1 MPIYN
6 NVNDL
11 NTLITSNEVISN
23 SITNLNFDATLIS
36 QNMIKLAEINHI
48 EKPLSRPFYEELVTQ
63 HHNATLTTDNQTLMD
78 DYLVRTLSWFVKF
91 EIMNDLQY
99 NTSNSGIM
107 TNIDD
112 FSTAVSQKQYDL
124 MKQDVYRKATVYL
137 NDMIDFLRGD
147 SQVSLYPTFRQH
159 APSEDGSTDTGSA
172 NKNHGI
178 IFY

>member
-36 QNMIKLAEINHI
+36 NNMIKLAEINHI

-63 HHNATLTTDNQTLMD
+63 HHGATLTADNQTLMD

-147 SQVSLYPTFRQH
+147 AQLNAYPTFRQN